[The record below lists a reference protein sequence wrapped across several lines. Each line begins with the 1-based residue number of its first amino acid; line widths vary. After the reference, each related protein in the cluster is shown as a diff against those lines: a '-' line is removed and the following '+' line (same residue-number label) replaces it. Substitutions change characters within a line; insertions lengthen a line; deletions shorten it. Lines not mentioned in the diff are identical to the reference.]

1 MCKCWV
7 VQVLDD
13 DGRILDAEY
22 AVEPDG
28 SHLALIM
35 ESRSGT
41 SGSRPPR
48 NPDYN
53 QALRLLLQRLGELN
67 AVLADA
73 LVDSRLVRD
82 LGLPDADRRLIE
94 TPIRLAL
101 EPDME
106 ALRRR
111 MGTAQAK
118 IAQAPD
124 ATKGGNATKRIRL
137 RLLVPGYEPRD
148 AQRLA
153 AALAAPASTD
163 VPIFVLAWHPQHYQ
177 WEKHGYE
184 EAIEVTAAGGTW
196 SENWTVGVR
205 KGGIGPGDRA
215 VLYRQFRERGLV
227 ASGTFTSGV
236 EVGDHWDGSGRQAR
250 YGEID

>member
-1 MCKCWV
+1 M
-7 VQVLDD
+7 QVLDD

-35 ESRSGT
+35 ESRSGM

-48 NPDYN
+48 NRDYN
-53 QALRLLLQRLGELN
+53 QALKLLLQRLGELN

-94 TPIRLAL
+94 TPIRLAQNRTWRRFG
-101 EPDME
+101 
-106 ALRRR
+106 RRR
-111 MGTAQAK
+111 MDTAQAK

-153 AALAAPASTD
+153 KTLAAHASTD

-177 WEKHGYE
+177 WEKRGYE

-196 SENWTVGVR
+196 LENWTVGVR

-236 EVGDHWDGSGRQAR
+236 EVGDHAWILHGCDGAGPLITVR
-250 YGEID
+250 GF